1 MSNPS
6 SSTST
11 TYAVVSGTLVLT
23 FFAYMWHK
31 QRLRPSK
38 VPLPPSLPSEWLIGH
53 LRSLPPGSDHTYFA
67 KLGKDLH
74 SDVISFTIM
83 GQTTVVL
90 NSATAAN
97 DLLEKRSS
105 IYSDR
110 PNIMFITDEWLVD
123 WRNAVSMC
131 PYGPRHRN
139 YRKMMNKF
147 VSKSA
152 AAVYH
157 PYQEA
162 EVHAFLKRLVA
173 STDNLEDDFRQVAGA
188 IIMRATYGYRVQ
200 RADDPFVILAA
211 TTNANLMR
219 AGLQSSSLV
228 NVIPALKYTPP
239 WFPGAQWKRNALEW
253 RDQKDIMVNETFN
266 WTKKQIREGR
276 AETSIVQTL
285 LEGIPES
292 GMSVEDA
299 EDHIKHI
306 AGTMFPAGSETTVAS
321 FMIFVL
327 AMTLYPEVQRKGQE
341 EIDRVI
347 GPDRLPAMSD
357 QDSLPY
363 VNAIIQ
369 EIIRWQ
375 PVTPLGMP
383 HRTTQDDIYKGY
395 LIPKGA
401 TVLGNVWAIT
411 RDPDV
416 YPDPETFNPDRFYQ
430 ESTPIAPG
438 FGWGRRI
445 CPGQYIAEASMF
457 IAVASMLAAFNIKKA
472 LDENGNEIT
481 PTTKA
486 KESSLVYHPA
496 PFKCDIKPRSA
507 HCSSLIS
514 ALPV

>member
-1 MSNPS
+1 MSNSP

-11 TYAVVSGTLVLT
+11 TYIVVSGTLIVTL
-23 FFAYMWHK
+23 FAYIWQK
-31 QRLRPSK
+31 QRTSK
-38 VPLPPSLPSEWLIGH
+38 APLPPSLPSEWLVGH
-53 LRSLPPGSDHTYFA
+53 LRSMPLGSDHTYFA

-74 SDVISFTIM
+74 SDIISFTIM
-83 GQTTVVL
+83 GRTTVVL
-90 NSATAAN
+90 NSAAAAN

-110 PNIMFITDEWLVD
+110 PSIMFITDEWLVD
-123 WRNAVSMC
+123 WRKAVSMC

-162 EVHAFLKRLVA
+162 EVHAFLKRLLV
-173 STDNLEDDFRQVAGA
+173 STEKLEDDFRQVAGA

-219 AGLQSSSLV
+219 AGLQSNSLV
-228 NVIPALKYTPP
+228 NVIPGLKYIPP
-239 WFPGAQWKRNALEW
+239 WLPGAQWKRDALEW
-253 RDQKDIMVNETFN
+253 RGQKEIMVNETFN
-266 WTKKQIREGR
+266 WTKRQVREGK
-276 AETSIVQTL
+276 AESSIVQTL

-327 AMTLYPEVQRKGQE
+327 AMTLYPEVQRKGQD

-347 GPDRLPAMSD
+347 GPDRLPTMAD

-369 EIIRWQ
+369 EIVRWQ

-383 HRTTQDDIYKGY
+383 HRTTQDDVYKGY

-411 RDPDV
+411 RDPDI
-416 YPDPETFNPDRFYQ
+416 YPEPETFNPDRFYQ
-430 ESTPIAPG
+430 TSTPPAPG

-445 CPGQYIAEASMF
+445 CPGQHIAEASLF
-457 IAVASMLAAFNIKKA
+457 IAVASMLAVFNIEKA
-472 LDENGNEIT
+472 RDEHGNEII
-481 PTTKA
+481 PTTRA

-496 PFKCDIKPRSA
+496 PFKCDVKPRSA
-507 HCSSLIS
+507 QHSSLVS
-514 ALPV
+514 ALHT